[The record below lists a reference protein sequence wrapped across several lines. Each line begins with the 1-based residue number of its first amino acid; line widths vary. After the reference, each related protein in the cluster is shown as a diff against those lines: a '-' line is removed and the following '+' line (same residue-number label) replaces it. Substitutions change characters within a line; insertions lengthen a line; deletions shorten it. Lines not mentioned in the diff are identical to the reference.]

1 MCLKNLIDIEYLMQ
15 NRHPA
20 GIMMTPAST
29 SPAAV
34 QLQSAF
40 HEEEDERVSLLAQQP
55 HKQAVERIITSIK
68 QAGHI
73 PCIYH
78 SYELAGEVSIITFLH
93 PSSIVLKLSC
103 IPVH

>member
-1 MCLKNLIDIEYLMQ
+1 
-15 NRHPA
+15 
-20 GIMMTPAST
+20 MMTPAST

-93 PSSIVLKLSC
+93 PLRLFFLKPTC
-103 IPVH
+103 IPVHWSC